1 MIKRYSHPYQKRALM
16 VHRHTRGTEARPR
29 LTVFR
34 SLKQIYAQI
43 INDQAGKTL
52 AAAFGTDAAAVGK
65 DLAVLALTKKI
76 STVVFDRGR
85 YQYHGRVKALAE
97 AARQGGLKF

>member
-1 MIKRYSHPYQKRALM
+1 M
-16 VHRHTRGTEARPR
+16 VHRHTRGTASRPR

-34 SLKQIYAQI
+34 SLKFIYAQV
-43 INDQAGKTL
+43 INDETGKTL
-52 AAAFGTDAAAVGK
+52 AAASGKNPTEVGK
-65 DLAVLALTKKI
+65 QVAVAALKAKV
-76 STVVFDRGR
+76 SAVVFDRGR